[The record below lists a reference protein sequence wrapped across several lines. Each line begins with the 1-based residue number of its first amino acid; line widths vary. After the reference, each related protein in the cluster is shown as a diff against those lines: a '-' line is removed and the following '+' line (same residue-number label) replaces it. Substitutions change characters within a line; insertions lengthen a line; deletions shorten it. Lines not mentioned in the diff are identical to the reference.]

1 MKLKQRITLIGLS
14 GALVAGFVYSHIY
27 IHKRNRREI
36 KEIAAELAY
45 SWQAELLLDEV
56 QTAKL
61 EEAIIEFTIKKN
73 EIINSGL
80 SNNSKIERLKRIQ
93 NNEHKALQKF
103 LNEGQFENYKL
114 LNRQMT
120 RKA

>member
-1 MKLKQRITLIGLS
+1 MKLQQRIALIGLA
-14 GALVAGFVYSHIY
+14 GTLVAGFVYSHIY

-36 KEIAAELAY
+36 QEVAAELAY
-45 SWQAELLLDEV
+45 TWQAELLLDEI

-80 SNNSKIERLKRIQ
+80 SNDSKIERLKSIQ
-93 NNEHKALQKF
+93 QNEYKILKKF
-103 LNEGQFENYKL
+103 LNDGQYENYKL
-114 LNRQMT
+114 LNRRIT
-120 RKA
+120 RKT